1 MSPGGDKSGCATSM
15 AKGRK
20 PKLLL
25 KKISVMKKGILALEG
40 QKWAKRRE
48 TFVHGGRCVKEND
61 LPKSFNLFLVA
72 KVRLE
77 SVPSH
82 DTTLA

>member
-25 KKISVMKKGILALEG
+25 KKISVMKKGILNF
-40 QKWAKRRE
+40 RRAE
-48 TFVHGGRCVKEND
+48 MGKTKGNLCTGRQ
-61 LPKSFNLFLVA
+61 
-72 KVRLE
+72 VRKGE
-77 SVPSH
+77 
-82 DTTLA
+82 